1 MRFGHLVL
9 AAAVA
14 TAFLSATSAFA
25 HDIVVSQAWSRAT
38 PKGSQV
44 AGGYLA
50 IENRGAHPDRLL
62 SATSAGAGKVEVH
75 TMKLRDGIMTM
86 RPAEDGLQVPSYGV
100 LTLAPGGEHLMFIGL
115 REPLREGMRLPVSLV
130 FERAGTVETLLGVE
144 SLGAKGPRLN
154 IAELAVT
161 TAASTSPP
169 PMAVNSA
176 SEEPFFTHIC
186 GTRVMANVT
195 VSPGRRGPVEVLVQL
210 EDADEK
216 PLGVNALS
224 VGLSNP
230 DAGIAPVSAPAER
243 VAHDTWRVR
252 MSAATAG
259 KWSLSLAVE
268 IEPGDRIE
276 VAAPI
281 LIE

>member
-9 AAAVA
+9 AAVVA

-44 AGGYLA
+44 AGGYLT

-62 SATSAGAGKVEVH
+62 SATSAGAGRVEVH
-75 TMKLRDGIMTM
+75 TMKLQDGVMIM
-86 RPAEDGLQVPSYGV
+86 RPVEGGLLVPADGVVTLVPG
-100 LTLAPGGEHLMFIGL
+100 AEHLMFIGL
-115 REPLREGMRLPVSLV
+115 RVPLEEGMLLPVSLV
-130 FERAGTVETLLGVE
+130 FEHAGTIETTFGVE
-144 SLGAKGPRLN
+144 GIGAKGPRLN
-154 IAELAVT
+154 IAAG
-161 TAASTSPP
+161 STSPTP
-169 PMAVNSA
+169 TAVNSA

-186 GTRVMANVT
+186 GTRLMANVT

>member
-1 MRFGHLVL
+1 
-9 AAAVA
+9 
-14 TAFLSATSAFA
+14 
-25 HDIVVSQAWSRAT
+25 
-38 PKGSQV
+38 
-44 AGGYLA
+44 
-50 IENRGAHPDRLL
+50 
-62 SATSAGAGKVEVH
+62 
-75 TMKLRDGIMTM
+75 
-86 RPAEDGLQVPSYGV
+86 
-100 LTLAPGGEHLMFIGL
+100 
-115 REPLREGMRLPVSLV
+115 
-130 FERAGTVETLLGVE
+130 
-144 SLGAKGPRLN
+144 
-154 IAELAVT
+154 
-161 TAASTSPP
+161 
-169 PMAVNSA
+169 
-176 SEEPFFTHIC
+176 
-186 GTRVMANVT
+186 MANVT